1 MTGEEANNANDP
13 QHATDTGDGQT
24 GAPAS
29 NPASEPA
36 SASASMSANA
46 QTSAQHQTTPLSAS
60 APSADARQDA
70 PAAGSDPSGV
80 PHDGNT
86 RTAQVAE
93 HHENTKPT
101 AKPVFPPFDMSSL
114 PDLRDPSS
122 HGGANSD
129 TPGDDDR
136 ADASTGRN
144 DVRANSRRDQHATD
158 PHALDPHADPEDQ
171 SRAEFT
177 TVYDIID
184 SLEQQLDEAKSS
196 IFTPSQVRIDR
207 DAFASQLDELKNM
220 LPVQLERA
228 SALMREAERRLE
240 NAQTQANA
248 VVSSA
253 QSRAADIVRDA
264 QEQAQFLAGQ
274 DNITN
279 IAKQKARAILDQ
291 AQTQADKLT
300 SGANQY
306 CTDVMQGLQDQLDK
320 LSQDVRGGLT
330 VLDQRE
336 REASAR
342 LDHIQSDDYPE
353 A

>member
-13 QHATDTGDGQT
+13 QHVTDTSDD
-24 GAPAS
+24 PAS
-29 NPASEPA
+29 GQVP
-36 SASASMSANA
+36 
-46 QTSAQHQTTPLSAS
+46 AQHHATPLSAS
-60 APSADARQDA
+60 AQSADTGTDTSASA
-70 PAAGSDPSGV
+70 TASTTAA
-80 PHDGNT
+80 HDGNT
-86 RTAQVAE
+86 HTAQVE
-93 HHENTKPT
+93 EQPDGTKPA
-101 AKPVFPPFDMSSL
+101 AKPVFSAFDMSSL

-122 HGGANSD
+122 RGGASAD
-129 TPGDDDR
+129 TPSGDGQTPASATR
-136 ADASTGRN
+136 NTDA
-144 DVRANSRRDQHATD
+144 HTD
-158 PHALDPHADPEDQ
+158 THTDAEDQ

-184 SLEQQLDEAKSS
+184 TLEQQLDEAKSS

-253 QSRAADIVRDA
+253 QSRAADIIRDA

-306 CTDVMQGLQDQLDK
+306 CTDVMQSLQDQLDK

-342 LDHIQSDDYPE
+342 LDHNIQSDDYPE

>member
-13 QHATDTGDGQT
+13 QHVTDTSDD
-24 GAPAS
+24 PAS
-29 NPASEPA
+29 GQVP
-36 SASASMSANA
+36 
-46 QTSAQHQTTPLSAS
+46 AQHHATPLSAP
-60 APSADARQDA
+60 AQSADTEADTSA
-70 PAAGSDPSGV
+70 STATSTTAA
-80 PHDGNT
+80 HDGNT
-86 RTAQVAE
+86 HTAQVE
-93 HHENTKPT
+93 EQLDGTKPA
-101 AKPVFPPFDMSSL
+101 AKPVFSAFDMSSL

-122 HGGANSD
+122 RGGADTD
-129 TPGDDDR
+129 TPSSDGQTPMSATRNTDAR
-136 ADASTGRN
+136 AEA
-144 DVRANSRRDQHATD
+144 
-158 PHALDPHADPEDQ
+158 EDQ

-207 DAFASQLDELKNM
+207 DAFASQLDELKAM

-306 CTDVMQGLQDQLDK
+306 CTDVMQSLQDQLDK

>member
-13 QHATDTGDGQT
+13 QHATDTSDGQT
-24 GAPAS
+24 GAPTS

-46 QTSAQHQTTPLSAS
+46 QTPAQHQTTPLSVS

-70 PAAGSDPSGV
+70 PAAGGDPSGV

-93 HHENTKPT
+93 HPENTKPT
-101 AKPVFPPFDMSSL
+101 AKPVFSPFDMSSL

-129 TPGDDDR
+129 TPADDDR
-136 ADASTGRN
+136 ADASAGRN
-144 DVRANSRRDQHATD
+144 DVRANSRRDPHAAD
-158 PHALDPHADPEDQ
+158 LHALDPHDDPKDK

-207 DAFASQLDELKNM
+207 EAFASQLDELKAM

>member
-13 QHATDTGDGQT
+13 QHVTDTSDD
-24 GAPAS
+24 
-29 NPASEPA
+29 PA
-36 SASASMSANA
+36 SAQVPA
-46 QTSAQHQTTPLSAS
+46 QHHATPLSTSAQSADTEADTSAS
-60 APSADARQDA
+60 TATST
-70 PAAGSDPSGV
+70 AAA
-80 PHDGNT
+80 HDGNT
-86 RTAQVAE
+86 HTAQVE
-93 HHENTKPT
+93 EQLDGTKPA
-101 AKPVFPPFDMSSL
+101 AKPVFSAFDMSSL

-122 HGGANSD
+122 RGGANAD
-129 TPGDDDR
+129 TPSGDGQTPASAPR
-136 ADASTGRN
+136 NTDAPTGT
-144 DVRANSRRDQHATD
+144 HTD
-158 PHALDPHADPEDQ
+158 AEDQ

-184 SLEQQLDEAKSS
+184 TLEQQLDEAKSS

-253 QSRAADIVRDA
+253 QSRAADIIRDA

-306 CTDVMQGLQDQLDK
+306 CTDVMQSLQDQLDK

-342 LDHIQSDDYPE
+342 LDHNIQSDDYPE